1 MSEKLHVWLR
11 PASDFDNAFNNDFA
25 NEADSFLGPQ
35 LCYDV
40 EVIDK
45 TATLG
50 DYLGTLEAFQATT
63 LADCKGCDG
72 CCQERAPLTVYDP
85 SLAGVAEEELAV
97 WLTDWAEPAFF
108 GEALDIRL
116 RRLTAGEN
124 AGCCQ
129 FLDTDRQFCRIH
141 ERRSFT
147 CRTHCCLPKS
157 PRAEALRGA
166 LINAGEDEL
175 VRRLLS
181 LPPTLRPWGDMLANC
196 RLEDYP
202 RTVLSDKSFDAWPE
216 VRLQELLPSELWQ
229 ELCRK

>member
-1 MSEKLHVWLR
+1 MSNKLRIWLR
-11 PASDFDNAFNNDFA
+11 PASDFA
-25 NEADSFLGPQ
+25 NGDHEADPFLGQ
-35 LCYDV
+35 QFCYDV
-40 EVIDK
+40 AVVDEA
-45 TATLG
+45 ATLG
-50 DYLGTLEAFQATT
+50 DYLGALDAFQAAT

-72 CCQERAPLTVYDP
+72 CCQERAPLTIYDL
-85 SLAGVAEEELAV
+85 SLSGTAEAELAD
-97 WLTDWAEPAFF
+97 WLADWAEPALF

-116 RRLTAGEN
+116 RRLTEGED

-129 FLDTDRQFCRIH
+129 FLDADQRCCRIH

-147 CRTHCCLPKS
+147 CRTHHCIPKS

-181 LPPTLRPWGDMLANC
+181 LPPEQRPWQELLAGC
-196 RLEDYP
+196 RLADYP
-202 RTVLSDKSFDAWPE
+202 RTVLSDKKVEEWPE
-216 VRLQELLPSELWQ
+216 VRLRELLPAELWQ